1 LHNGTPF
8 YPRLST
14 LTETPLRYEWASM
27 LLVPVF
33 TSIEDEL
40 RALRE
45 AATITDMSPLFK
57 FEVRG
62 AGAARF
68 VDSLVTKDTSRLQ
81 PGGAVYTPW
90 CADDGHVIADGI
102 VFRVAEE
109 LYRISGPQ
117 NLAWFREVAER
128 IGADVEIADVSAAW
142 AILSLQGPRS
152 REILERA
159 SGEQWG
165 DLKFSRLRSAR
176 VGGVDVDLSRQGFT
190 GELGYELW
198 VAADDALPLLDAA
211 LEAGRDLGLQAAGT
225 LAIDVARVE
234 AGLVLVYADFTPA
247 APGSALADP
256 GADDGRVTPYA
267 LGMDPLV
274 SLDKET
280 DFVGRAALQEIQRSG
295 DSPRLVGLKLD
306 WAALSRLFERH
317 GRPAVVRAEVQ
328 FAPFEVEVDGARVGR
343 ATSVTWSPSIGAL
356 IGFGQLSPEHA
367 EIGSRVDVRWD
378 RDGAH
383 GLVPAEVVPIPF
395 VKLRRAES

>member
-1 LHNGTPF
+1 MHTGTPF

-14 LTETPLRYEWASM
+14 MTESPLRYEWAS
-27 LLVPVF
+27 LLLIPVF

-62 AGAARF
+62 SDAARF
-68 VDSLVTKDTSRLQ
+68 IAHLVTKDTARLQ

-102 VFRVAEE
+102 VFRVADD

-117 NLAWFREVAER
+117 NLAWFRSVAER
-128 IGADVEIADVSAAW
+128 IGADVEITDVSAAW

-152 REILERA
+152 REILERV
-159 SGEQWG
+159 SGQEWG
-165 DLKFSRLRSAR
+165 ELKFSRLRSTQ

-198 VAADDALPLLDAA
+198 VGADDALTMLDAV
-211 LEAGRDLGLQAAGT
+211 LEAGRDFDLQPAGT
-225 LAIDVARVE
+225 MAIDIARVE
-234 AGLVLVYADFTPA
+234 AGLILIDADF
-247 APGSALADP
+247 APTGP
-256 GADDGRVTPYA
+256 MRVTPYA
-267 LGMDPLV
+267 LGMDGLV
-274 SLDKET
+274 GLDTKE
-280 DFVGRAALQEIQRSG
+280 DFVGRAALQEVARAG
-295 DSPRLVGLKLD
+295 DSPRLVGLQLD
-306 WAALSRLFERH
+306 WAALSRLFEQQ
-317 GRPAVVRAEVQ
+317 GRPPVVRAEVQ
-328 FAPFEVEVDGARVGR
+328 FAPFEVEADGARIGR
-343 ATSVTWSPSIGAL
+343 ATSVTWSPSTRAL
-356 IGFGQLSPEHA
+356 IGFGQVAPAHA
-367 EIGSRVDVRWD
+367 EIGSRVEVRWD

-383 GLVPAEVVPIPF
+383 GLVPAEVVALPF